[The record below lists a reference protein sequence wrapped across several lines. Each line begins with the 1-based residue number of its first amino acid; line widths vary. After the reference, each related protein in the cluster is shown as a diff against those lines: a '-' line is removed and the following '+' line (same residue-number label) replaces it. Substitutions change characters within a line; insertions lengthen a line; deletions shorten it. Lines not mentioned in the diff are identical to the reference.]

1 MKHVLFG
8 FFFLLSGSF
17 AFSQVGNTASCTSV
31 KNLKEG
37 VSSGNIEVTLPS
49 QLTPEEVASFAKYY
63 EPFFNVD
70 FNSKNHVAT
79 FQMVSNTSD
88 ARRVIIRFLAAN
100 QIQTVIIEG
109 KSYPLQD
116 FYQNFLEK

>member
-17 AFSQVGNTASCTSV
+17 AFSQAANTASCTSV

-37 VSSGNIEVTLPS
+37 VSSGHIEVTLPS
-49 QLTPEEVASFAKYY
+49 HLTPDEVASYAKYY
-63 EPFFNVD
+63 EPFFLVD
-70 FNSKNHVAT
+70 FNVKNHVAT

-100 QIQTVIIEG
+100 QIQTVTIEG
-109 KSYPLQD
+109 KSYQLQD

>member
-8 FFFLLSGSF
+8 FLFLFMGSV
-17 AFSQVGNTASCTSV
+17 AFSQAANTASCSSLN
-31 KNLKEG
+31 NLKEG
-37 VSSGNIEVTLPS
+37 VASGRIEVILPS
-49 QLTPEEVASFAKYY
+49 HLSPEEVASFAKYY
-63 EPFFNVD
+63 EPFFYVD

-100 QIQTVIIEG
+100 QIQTVTIEG

>member
-8 FFFLLSGSF
+8 IFFLFTGSYS
-17 AFSQVGNTASCTSV
+17 FSQVANTASCSSI

-37 VSSGNIEVTLPS
+37 VSSGHIEVTLPS

-63 EPFFNVD
+63 EPFFYLD
-70 FNSKNHVAT
+70 FNAKNHVAT
-79 FQMVSNTSD
+79 FQMVSNTAD

-100 QIQTVIIEG
+100 QIQTVTIEG
-109 KSYPLQD
+109 KSYQLQD